1 MTTNLGISATL
12 SGDARTFTLTRDD
25 WWNTYP
31 VEDLPAWLA
40 FYRRMLKQTG
50 RTDYHATIA
59 ALEGV
64 QDQLRDRG
72 PRPTP

>member
-1 MTTNLGISATL
+1 MPPDPGISATL
-12 SGDARTFTLTRDD
+12 NDDAQTFTLTRDD

-50 RTDYHATIA
+50 RANYRAIVA

-64 QDQLRDRG
+64 RDQRRDRD
-72 PRPTP
+72 TPPP

>member
-12 SGDARTFTLTRDD
+12 SDDAQTFTLTRDD

-31 VEDLPAWLA
+31 IEDLPAWLA

-50 RTDYHATIA
+50 RENYRAILA

-64 QDQLRDRG
+64 QGELRDSG
-72 PRPTP
+72 PPPSP